1 MKLELLEPPSPW
13 SKARGSHYSDQT
25 VIPKAVGLQESPA
38 LEEEPSFQGGG
49 TERYT
54 RTRVLTSPAPHLL
67 SLVADTTSIL
77 GSEL

>member
-38 LEEEPSFQGGG
+38 LEEELSFQGGG

-54 RTRVLTSPAPHLL
+54 LVLTSPAPHLL